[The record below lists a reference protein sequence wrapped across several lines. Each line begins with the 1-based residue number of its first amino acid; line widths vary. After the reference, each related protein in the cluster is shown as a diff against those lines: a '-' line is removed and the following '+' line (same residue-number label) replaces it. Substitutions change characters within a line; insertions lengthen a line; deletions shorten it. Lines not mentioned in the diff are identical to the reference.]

1 MSSTQRGTA
10 HGPERG
16 GGEHVRVRRSGLFRT
31 KTVEESIRDTEEPEH
46 ALKKSLSALDLTV
59 FGVGVV
65 IGTGIFVL
73 TGKIAKETAG
83 PAVALS
89 FVTAGL
95 VCALAALCYAEFAST
110 VPVAGSA
117 YTFSYASLGELPAWI
132 IGWDLILELALGCA
146 VVAVGWS
153 GYVRSLLDTAGVH
166 LPQGL
171 SGTHEGTF
179 GFDLLACVLVLVL
192 TAVLV
197 VGVKLSSRVTSVIV
211 AVKVTVVLLV
221 IVAGAFFISGANYQ
235 PFIPPSKATE
245 GSDGLAAPLSQLIFG
260 FTPAN
265 FGIMGIFAAAAVV
278 FFAFIGFD
286 IVATAAEETRLPQRD
301 VPRGILGSLAICT
314 VLYVAVSI
322 VVTGMQKYSELSTDA
337 PLADAFKSVGHP
349 FWAGLIS
356 FGAAVGLTSV
366 CMILL
371 LGQSRVFFAM
381 SRDGLLPKIFSQVHP
396 RFGTP
401 YRSTIALGAV
411 VAVVAG
417 FTSIDE
423 LAELVN
429 IGTLFAF
436 VVVAIGVVI
445 LRRTRPDLP
454 RSFRTPLVPFVPA
467 LSVLASLWLMLNLPA
482 ETWLRFGIWMLVGFV
497 VYFTYGRSRS
507 RMNRPGG
514 RNAATGPVG
523 GGPGQGS

>member
-1 MSSTQRGTA
+1 MSGTSGETARGS
-10 HGPERG
+10 G
-16 GGEHVRVRRSGLFRT
+16 GGRGKGVLRT
-31 KTVEESIRDTEEPEH
+31 KTIEQSIQDTEEPEH
-46 ALKKSLSALDLTV
+46 ALRKSLSALDLTV

-83 PAVALS
+83 PAVALA
-89 FVTAGL
+89 FVAAGL

-132 IGWDLILELALGCA
+132 IGWDLVLELALGCA

-153 GYVRSLLDTAGVH
+153 GYVRSLLDTAGWQV
-166 LPQGL
+166 PDAL
-171 SGTHEGTF
+171 SGPKSGHF
-179 GFDLLACVLVLVL
+179 GFDLFACLLVLLL
-192 TAVLV
+192 TAILV
-197 VGVKLSSRVTSVIV
+197 VGMKLSSRVTSIVVGVKVAVVLVVVIV
-211 AVKVTVVLLV
+211 
-221 IVAGAFFISGANYQ
+221 GSFFIKGGNYKPFVPPTEPSSG
-235 PFIPPSKATE
+235 
-245 GSDGLAAPLSQLIFG
+245 GDGLAAPLAQLMFG
-260 FTPAN
+260 FTPSN
-265 FGIMGIFAAAAVV
+265 FGVMGIFSAAAVV

-286 IVATAAEETRLPQRD
+286 IVATAAEETHNPQRD

-314 VLYVAVSI
+314 VLYVAVSV
-322 VVTGMQKYSELSTDA
+322 VVTGMQKYSSLTVDA
-337 PLADAFKSVGHP
+337 PLADAFKAVGHP

-356 FGAAVGLTSV
+356 FGAVVGLTSV

-381 SRDGLLPKIFSQVHP
+381 SRDGLLPTVFSRVHP

-401 YRSTIALGAV
+401 YRSTIALGLV

-417 FTSIDE
+417 FTSIDV

-436 VVVAIGVVI
+436 VVVALGVII
-445 LRRTRPDLP
+445 LRRTRPDVP
-454 RSFRTPLVPFVPA
+454 RSFRTPLVPLVPV

-482 ETWLRFGIWMLVGFV
+482 ETWLRFGVWMVLGFV
-497 VYFTYGRSRS
+497 VYFVYGQRHSRVRAERKGNGS
-507 RMNRPGG
+507 R
-514 RNAATGPVG
+514 AA
-523 GGPGQGS
+523 

>member
-1 MSSTQRGTA
+1 MSST
-10 HGPERG
+10 
-16 GGEHVRVRRSGLFRT
+16 LFRT
-31 KTVEESIRDTEEPEH
+31 KSVEQSIRDTEEPEH

-59 FGVGVV
+59 FGVGVI

-73 TGKIAKETAG
+73 TGKIAKESAG

-89 FVTAGL
+89 FVVAGL

-117 YTFSYASLGELPAWI
+117 YTFSYASLGEFPAWI

-153 GYVRSLLDTAGVH
+153 GYLRSLLETAGFH
-166 LPQGL
+166 MPQAL
-171 SGTHEGTF
+171 SGTHDGKF

-192 TAVLV
+192 TAILV
-197 VGVKLSSRVTSVIV
+197 AGMKLSSRVTNVIV

-221 IVAGAFFISGANYQ
+221 IIVGALYITGSNYD
-235 PFIPPSKATE
+235 PFIPPSQSAGADSNT
-245 GSDGLAAPLSQLIFG
+245 LTAPLVQLMFG
-260 FTPAN
+260 FTPSH
-265 FGIMGIFAAAAVV
+265 FGVMGIFTAAAVV

-286 IVATAAEETRLPQRD
+286 IVATAAEETHNPQRD
-301 VPRGILGSLAICT
+301 VPRGILGSLFVCT
-314 VLYVAVSI
+314 VLYVAVSL

-337 PLADAFKSVGHP
+337 PLADAFKAVGHP

-371 LGQSRVFFAM
+371 LGQTRVFFAM
-381 SRDGLLPKIFSQVHP
+381 SRDGLLPKGFSKVHP
-396 RFGTP
+396 TFGTP
-401 YRSTIALGAV
+401 YRSTVLLGV
-411 VAVVAG
+411 IVAVVAG

-436 VVVAIGVVI
+436 VVVALGVII
-445 LRRTRPDLP
+445 LRKQRPDLP
-454 RSFRTPLVPFVPA
+454 RSFRTPLVPYVPI

-482 ETWLRFGIWMLVGFV
+482 ETWLRFGVWMVLGVVLYFV
-497 VYFTYGRSRS
+497 YGRSHS
-507 RMNRPGG
+507 RLQRG
-514 RNAATGPVG
+514 AAEEFAE
-523 GGPGQGS
+523 

>member
-1 MSSTQRGTA
+1 MGTQQPVRNGRG
-10 HGPERG
+10 
-16 GGEHVRVRRSGLFRT
+16 RSGMFRT
-31 KTVEESIRDTEEPEH
+31 KTVEQSIRDTEEPEH
-46 ALKKSLSALDLTV
+46 VLKKSLSALDLTV

-73 TGKIAKETAG
+73 TGKVAKESAG
-83 PAVALS
+83 PSVALA
-89 FVTAGL
+89 FVLAGV
-95 VCALAALCYAEFAST
+95 VCGLAALCYAEFAST

-153 GYVRSLLDTAGVH
+153 GYIRSLLDTAGWH
-166 LPQGL
+166 LPQAL
-171 SGTHEGTF
+171 SGPHGGHF
-179 GFDLLACVLVLVL
+179 GFDILACVLVLAL
-192 TAVLV
+192 TVILV
-197 VGVKLSSRVTSVIV
+197 AGMKLSSRVTSVIV
-211 AVKVTVVLLV
+211 GVKVTVVLIV
-221 IVAGAFFISGANYQ
+221 IVVGAFLVSGANYD
-235 PFIPPSKATE
+235 PFIPPSQSSKAS
-245 GSDGLAAPLSQLIFG
+245 GGLAAPLVQLMFG
-260 FTPAN
+260 FTPSH
-265 FGIMGIFAAAAVV
+265 FGVMGIFSAAAVV

-286 IVATAAEETRLPQRD
+286 IVATAAEETHNPQRD

-314 VLYVAVSI
+314 VLYVAVSV
-322 VVTGMQKYSELSTDA
+322 VVTGMQKYSELSVDA
-337 PLADAFKSVGHP
+337 PLADAFKDRGHP

-381 SRDGLLPKIFSQVHP
+381 SRDGLLPRVFSTVHP

-401 YRSTIALGAV
+401 YRSTILLGAV

-417 FTSIDE
+417 FTSIDV

-436 VVVAIGVVI
+436 VVVALGVVL
-445 LRRTRPDLP
+445 LRRSRPDLP
-454 RSFRTPLVPFVPA
+454 RAFRTPFVPA
-467 LSVLASLWLMLNLPA
+467 VPLLSVLASLWLMLNLPA
-482 ETWLRFGIWMLVGFV
+482 ETWLRFAVWMALGVV
-497 VYFTYGRSRS
+497 VYFAYGRRHSRVS
-507 RMNRPGG
+507 AEGK
-514 RNAATGPVG
+514 
-523 GGPGQGS
+523 

>member
-1 MSSTQRGTA
+1 MSGTTSVGGTPVSST
-10 HGPERG
+10 
-16 GGEHVRVRRSGLFRT
+16 LFRT
-31 KTVEESIRDTEEPEH
+31 KSVEQSIRDTEEPEH

-59 FGVGVV
+59 FGVGVI

-83 PAVALS
+83 PSVALA
-89 FVTAGL
+89 FVVAGL
-95 VCALAALCYAEFAST
+95 VCGLAALCYAEFAST

-117 YTFSYASLGELPAWI
+117 YTFSYASLGEFPAWI

-153 GYVRSLLDTAGVH
+153 GYLRSLLDTAGLH
-166 LPQGL
+166 LPQAL
-171 SGTHEGTF
+171 SGTHDGTF
-179 GFDLLACVLVLVL
+179 GFDLLACILVLVL
-192 TAVLV
+192 TGILV
-197 VGVKLSSRVTSVIV
+197 AGMKLSSRVTSVIV

-221 IVAGAFFISGANYQ
+221 IVVGAFFITGANYD
-235 PFIPPSKATE
+235 PFIPPAEHVE
-245 GSDGLAAPLSQLIFG
+245 GGGGITAPLVQLIFG
-260 FTPAN
+260 FTPSN
-265 FGIMGIFAAAAVV
+265 FGVMGIFTAAAVV

-286 IVATAAEETRLPQRD
+286 IVATAAEETHNPQRD
-301 VPRGILGSLAICT
+301 VPRGILGSLFICT
-314 VLYVAVSI
+314 LLYVAVSV
-322 VVTGMQKYSELSTDA
+322 VVTGMQKYTDLSTDA
-337 PLADAFKSVGHP
+337 PLADAFKAVGHP

-371 LGQSRVFFAM
+371 LGQTRVFFAM
-381 SRDGLLPKIFSQVHP
+381 SRDGLLPQTFSKVHP
-396 RFGTP
+396 TFGTP
-401 YRSTIALGAV
+401 YRSTILLGGI

-436 VVVAIGVVI
+436 VVVALGVI
-445 LRRTRPDLP
+445 LLRRQRPDLP
-454 RSFRTPLVPFVPA
+454 RSFRTPLVPFVPI

-482 ETWLRFGIWMLVGFV
+482 ETWLRFGVWMVLGVVIYFV
-497 VYFTYGRSRS
+497 YGRSHS
-507 RMNRPGG
+507 RLQQRDP
-514 RNAATGPVG
+514 NAGDAL
-523 GGPGQGS
+523 

>member
-1 MSSTQRGTA
+1 MSSN
-10 HGPERG
+10 
-16 GGEHVRVRRSGLFRT
+16 LFRT
-31 KTVEESIRDTEEPEH
+31 KSVEQSIQDTEEPEY
-46 ALKKSLSALDLTV
+46 ALKKALSTLDLTV

-83 PAVALS
+83 PAVALA
-89 FVTAGL
+89 FVVAGV
-95 VCALAALCYAEFAST
+95 VCGLAALCYAEFAST

-117 YTFSYASLGELPAWI
+117 YTFSYATLGELPAWI

-153 GYVRSLLDTAGVH
+153 GYIRSLMDTAG
-166 LPQGL
+166 LSMPQAL
-171 SGTHEGTF
+171 SGTHNGVF
-179 GFDLLACVLVLVL
+179 GFDVLACLLVIIL
-192 TAVLV
+192 TGILV
-197 VGVKLSSRVTSVIV
+197 VGVKLSSRVTAIVV

-221 IVAGAFFISGANYQ
+221 IVVGAFFITGSNYH
-235 PFIPPSKATE
+235 PFIPPAQHGE
-245 GSDGLAAPLSQLIFG
+245 GGTGVSAPLIELMFG
-260 FTPAN
+260 FNPGA
-265 FGIMGIFAAAAVV
+265 FGVMGIFTGAAVV

-286 IVATAAEETRLPQRD
+286 IVATTAEETLNPQRD
-301 VPRGILGSLAICT
+301 VPRGILGSLFICT

-322 VVTGMQKYSELSTDA
+322 VVTGMQKYTELSTDA

-381 SRDGLLPKIFSQVHP
+381 SRDGLLPMFFSHVHP
-396 RFGTP
+396 KFGTP
-401 YRSTIALGAV
+401 YRSTILLGGI
-411 VAVVAG
+411 VAIVAG
-417 FTSIDE
+417 FTSIDV

-436 VVVAIGVVI
+436 VMVAVGVVI
-445 LRRTRPDLP
+445 LRRKRPDLP
-454 RSFRTPLVPFVPA
+454 RSFRTPLVPLIPA
-467 LSVLASLWLMLNLPA
+467 LSVLASFWLMLNLPA
-482 ETWLRFGIWMLVGFV
+482 ETWIRFAIWMAVGVV
-497 VYFTYGRSRS
+497 VYFTYSSRS
-507 RMNRPGG
+507 SRLRQF
-514 RNAATGPVG
+514 RDAR
-523 GGPGQGS
+523 

>member
-1 MSSTQRGTA
+1 MSST
-10 HGPERG
+10 
-16 GGEHVRVRRSGLFRT
+16 LFRT
-31 KTVEESIRDTEEPEH
+31 KSVEQSIRDTEEPEH

-59 FGVGVV
+59 FGVGVI

-83 PAVALS
+83 PSVALA
-89 FVTAGL
+89 FVVAGL
-95 VCALAALCYAEFAST
+95 VCGLAALCYAEFAST

-153 GYVRSLLDTAGVH
+153 GYMRSLLDTAGLH
-166 LPQGL
+166 MPQAL
-171 SGTHEGTF
+171 SGTHEGKF

-192 TAVLV
+192 TAILV
-197 VGVKLSSRVTSVIV
+197 VGMKLSSRVTNVIV
-211 AVKVTVVLLV
+211 AIKVTVVLLV
-221 IVAGAFFISGANYQ
+221 VIVGALFITGSNYD
-235 PFIPPSKATE
+235 PFIPPSEPADG
-245 GSDGLAAPLSQLIFG
+245 GSGIAAPLVQLMFG
-260 FTPAN
+260 FTPSH
-265 FGIMGIFAAAAVV
+265 FGVMGIFTAAAVV

-286 IVATAAEETRLPQRD
+286 VVATAAEETRNPQRD
-301 VPRGILGSLAICT
+301 VPRGIFGSLIICT
-314 VLYVAVSI
+314 ILYVAVSV
-322 VVTGMQKYSELSTDA
+322 VVTGMQKYTELSTDA
-337 PLADAFKSVGHP
+337 PLADAFKAVGHP

-371 LGQSRVFFAM
+371 LGQARVFFAM
-381 SRDGLLPKIFSQVHP
+381 SRDGLLPQTFSKVHP
-396 RFGTP
+396 KFGTP
-401 YRSTIALGAV
+401 YRSTLLLGGI
-411 VAVVAG
+411 VAIVAG

-436 VVVAIGVVI
+436 VVVALGVVL
-445 LRRTRPDLP
+445 LRKQRPDLP
-454 RSFRTPLVPFVPA
+454 RAFRTPLVPFIPV

-482 ETWLRFGIWMLVGFV
+482 ETWLRFAVWMVIGVVIYFV
-497 VYFTYGRSRS
+497 YGRSHS
-507 RMNRPGG
+507 RLHQRDAKADDA
-514 RNAATGPVG
+514 R
-523 GGPGQGS
+523 

>member
-1 MSSTQRGTA
+1 MST
-10 HGPERG
+10 
-16 GGEHVRVRRSGLFRT
+16 LFRT
-31 KTVEESIRDTEEPEH
+31 KSVEQSIRDTEEPET

-59 FGVGVV
+59 FGVGVI

-83 PAVALS
+83 PSVAIA
-89 FVTAGL
+89 FVVAGL

-117 YTFSYASLGELPAWI
+117 YTFSYASLGEFPAWI

-153 GYVRSLLDTAGVH
+153 GYMRSLLDTAGVH
-166 LPQGL
+166 LPQWL
-171 SGTHEGTF
+171 SGTHDGQF
-179 GFDLLACVLVLVL
+179 GFDLLACLLVVALTLVLV
-192 TAVLV
+192 A
-197 VGVKLSSRVTSVIV
+197 GMKLSSRVTGIIV

-221 IVAGAFFISGANYQ
+221 VVVGAFFITGSHYD
-235 PFIPPSKATE
+235 PFVPPSKEVE
-245 GSDGLAAPLSQLIFG
+245 GGGGITAPLIQLMTG
-260 FTPAN
+260 FTPAD
-265 FGIMGIFAAAAVV
+265 FGVMGVFTAAAVV

-286 IVATAAEETRLPQRD
+286 IVATAAEETRNPQRD
-301 VPRGILGSLAICT
+301 VPRGILGSLLICT
-314 VLYVAVSI
+314 LLYVAVSV
-322 VVTGMQKYSELSTDA
+322 VVTGMQKYTELSTDA
-337 PLADAFKSVGHP
+337 PLADAFKAVGHP

-366 CMILL
+366 SMILL
-371 LGQSRVFFAM
+371 LGQTRVFFAM
-381 SRDGLLPKIFSQVHP
+381 SRDGLLPRAFSRVHP

-401 YRSTIALGAV
+401 YRSTLLLGGV
-411 VAVVAG
+411 VALLAG

-436 VVVAIGVVI
+436 VVVALGVI
-445 LRRTRPDLP
+445 LLRRSRPDLP
-454 RSFRTPLVPFVPA
+454 RAFRTPLVPLVPV

-482 ETWLRFGIWMLVGFV
+482 ETWLRFGVWMLIGVA
-497 VYFTYGRSRS
+497 VYFVYGRTHSRV
-507 RMNRPGG
+507 G
-514 RNAATGPVG
+514 RGTRTGA
-523 GGPGQGS
+523 

>member
-1 MSSTQRGTA
+1 MSSSLPDQEG
-10 HGPERG
+10 
-16 GGEHVRVRRSGLFRT
+16 RRRGLFRT

-59 FGVGVV
+59 FGVGVI

-89 FVTAGL
+89 FIVAGV

-117 YTFSYASLGELPAWI
+117 YTFSYASLGEFPAWI
-132 IGWDLILELALGCA
+132 IGWDLVLELALACA
-146 VVAVGWS
+146 VVSVGWS
-153 GYVRSLLDTAGVH
+153 GYIRSLLDSAGVQ
-166 LPQGL
+166 LPAGL
-171 SGTHEGTF
+171 SGTHEGQF
-179 GFDLLACVLVLVL
+179 GFDLLACILVLVL
-192 TAVLV
+192 TAILV
-197 VGVKLSSRVTSVIV
+197 AGMKLSSRVTAVV
-211 AVKVTVVLLV
+211 VGVKVTVVLIV
-221 IVAGAFFISGANYQ
+221 IAVGAFFINGSNYQ
-235 PFIPPSKATE
+235 PFVPDSVPSE
-245 GSDGLAAPLSQLIFG
+245 GGSGWQAPLVQLMFG

-265 FGIMGIFAAAAVV
+265 FGAMGIFAAAAVV

-286 IVATAAEETRLPQRD
+286 IVATAAEEARNPQRD
-301 VPRGILGSLAICT
+301 VPRGILGSLVICT

-322 VVTGMQKYSELSTDA
+322 VVTGMQKYSRLSTDA
-337 PLADAFKSVGHP
+337 PLADAFKDIGHP

-366 CMILL
+366 SMILL

-381 SRDGLLPKIFSQVHP
+381 SRDGLLPRVFSTVHP

-401 YRSTIALGAV
+401 YRSTIALGVV

-417 FTSIDE
+417 FTSIDV

-436 VVVAIGVVI
+436 VVVALGVMI

-454 RSFRTPLVPFVPA
+454 RSFRTPLVPLVPV
-467 LSVLASLWLMLNLPA
+467 LSVLASLWLMVNLTA
-482 ETWLRFGIWMLVGFV
+482 ETWLRFAIWMAVGLAFYFV
-497 VYFTYGRSRS
+497 YGRSHS
-507 RMNRPGG
+507 RMG
-514 RNAATGPVG
+514 RRG
-523 GGPGQGS
+523 